1 MTARVRI
8 FGAGM
13 GGSTNYYVNPWG
25 DQGGGNKKQGL
36 APTTNK
42 QVEFVIPAIQRR
54 AYATPK
60 QRAKVYYIN
69 QLSTI
74 GRRSAMFLPNAD
86 GVKKKKLKNKKFK

>member
-1 MTARVRI
+1 MTGKIRMMS
-8 FGAGM
+8 AGM
-13 GGSTNYYVNPWG
+13 GGASRYRVNPWG
-25 DQGGGNKKQGL
+25 NQGGGNKKQGL

-74 GRRSAMFLPNAD
+74 GRRSAMSLPNAD
-86 GVKKKKLKNKKFK
+86 GVKKKKIKE